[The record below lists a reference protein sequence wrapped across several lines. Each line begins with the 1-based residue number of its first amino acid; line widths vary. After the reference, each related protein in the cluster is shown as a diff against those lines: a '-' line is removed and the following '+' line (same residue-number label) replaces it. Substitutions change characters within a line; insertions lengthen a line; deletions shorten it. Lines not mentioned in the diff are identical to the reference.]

1 MTYKNHEVMKMVKVF
16 IDPGHGGSD
25 SGAVGN
31 GLSEKNVTLSI
42 ATRIRDI
49 LQNEY
54 PNAVVKMSRTGDQ
67 TVTLKQRTDMAN
79 AWGADFYL
87 SIHINAGGGTGYEDY
102 IYNRLSDRSRTADI
116 QRVIHQEVMKLVGL
130 SDRGAKKADFHVI
143 RESAMDAMLTENGF
157 IDNAN
162 DAAKMKD
169 ANWIENVARGHV
181 NGIARV
187 YSLQR
192 SGNSVPTPA
201 PTPTA
206 TPPAPAAPATR
217 KRTLYLPADAD
228 TWRVYPLNVTP
239 IKQNALPTRLRP
251 SKFGGLQYEILGETQ
266 PHVYIIQT
274 DQLGR
279 VQIYAG
285 PGTGAVVK

>member
-1 MTYKNHEVMKMVKVF
+1 MVKIF

-67 TVTLKQRTDMAN
+67 TVSLKQRTDMAN

-87 SIHINAGGGTGYEDY
+87 SIHINAGRGTGYEDY
-102 IYNRLSDRSRTADI
+102 IYNGLTDRSRTADM
-116 QRVIHQEVMKLVGL
+116 QRVIHQEVMKLIGL

-143 RESAMDAMLTENGF
+143 RESAMDAILTENGF
-157 IDNAN
+157 IDNAS

-169 ANWIENVARGHV
+169 PNWIENAARGHV
-181 NGIARV
+181 NGLAKI
-187 YSLQR
+187 YNLQH
-192 SGNSVPTPA
+192 SGNTVPSPA

-206 TPPAPAAPATR
+206 AAPTPAPAPSQAVPATR

-274 DQLGR
+274 DQLGK

-285 PGTGAVVK
+285 PGTGAVIK

>member
-1 MTYKNHEVMKMVKVF
+1 MVKVF

-25 SGAVGN
+25 SGAAGN
-31 GLSEKNVTLSI
+31 GLAEKNITLSI
-42 ATRIRDI
+42 STRIRDI

-54 PNAVVKMSRTGDQ
+54 QNAEVRMSRTGDQ
-67 TVTLKQRTDMAN
+67 TVSLKQRTEMAN

-87 SIHINAGGGTGYEDY
+87 SVHINAGGGSGYEDY

-116 QRVIHQEVMKLVGL
+116 QRAIHQELIKLNGL
-130 SDRGAKKADFHVI
+130 NDRGTKKADYYVV
-143 RESAMDAMLTENGF
+143 RESAMDAILTENGF
-157 IDNAN
+157 IDYAS
-162 DAAKMKD
+162 DAAKMRD
-169 ANWIENVARGHV
+169 PNWIENVARGHV
-181 NGIARV
+181 NGIAKV
-187 YSLQR
+187 FNLQR
-192 SGNSVPTPA
+192 KNNTALPPSPA

-206 TPPAPAAPATR
+206 AAPAPSR

-239 IKQNALPTRLRP
+239 IKKNALAARLRP
-251 SKFGGLQYEILGETQ
+251 SKFDGLQYEILGEMQ

-285 PGTGAVVK
+285 PETGAVIR